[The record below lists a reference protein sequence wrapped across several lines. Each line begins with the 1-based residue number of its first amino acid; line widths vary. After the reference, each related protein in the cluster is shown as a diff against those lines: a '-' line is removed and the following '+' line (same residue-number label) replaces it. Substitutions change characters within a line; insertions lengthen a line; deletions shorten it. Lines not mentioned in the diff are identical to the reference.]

1 MKIGFDIPAF
11 VRQYLPPILRT
22 PVRVAW
28 LSALTAALEKMWDD
42 YERFRTEARYAAA
55 VTGQKIVLEA
65 YLNRLF
71 DPSAHRIRIT
81 YGQDAGLWVDYDA
94 DSDGGDEYLCDGV
107 AVGSNDQNDSDT
119 GADFTVVI
127 PEGVDP
133 AAVRSVVNKYA
144 IIGVTFNVT
153 SSFAV

>member
-28 LSALTAALEKMWDD
+28 LSSLTAALEKIWAD
-42 YERFRTEARYAAA
+42 YDRFRTEARYAAA

-71 DPSAHRIRIT
+71 DPEMRRIRIT
-81 YGQDAGLWVDYDA
+81 YGQDAGLWVDYNA
-94 DSDGGDEYLCDGV
+94 DSDGGDEYLYDGV
-107 AVGSNDQNDSDT
+107 AVGSKEQ
-119 GADFTVVI
+119 GAADESEDFTVEI
-127 PEGVDP
+127 PAGTDP
-133 AAVRSVVNKYA
+133 EAVRSIVNKYA
-144 IIGVTFNVT
+144 IIGVTFNITTV
-153 SSFAV
+153 